1 MIKAI
6 VAMWNKIPQPVQR
19 WLKGAE
25 VAVVTGVVSALFA
38 APAADFT
45 TKSGIA
51 KYAAT
56 IGAVAAGC
64 LRLYLA
70 QSPIQNVISE
80 VKTSETLKAGAVTLE
95 HSTSETTSGPT
106 PPTPEKP

>member
-1 MIKAI
+1 MIKYI
-6 VAMWNKIPQPVQR
+6 VALWNKIPPPVQR
-19 WLKGAE
+19 WLHGAE
-25 VAVVTGVVSALFA
+25 VTVVIGVVSAVTA
-38 APAADFT
+38 APMADFSS
-45 TKSGIA
+45 KAGIA
-51 KYAAT
+51 KYIAS

-80 VKTSETLKAGAVTLE
+80 VKTSDTLQAGAVTLE

-106 PPTPEKP
+106 PEKP